1 MAVQASATAPS
12 RTAASADGVMQAAA
26 NSCWW
31 LTAPC
36 VSIPMSGWMVGTA
49 SETLAMS
56 VENVGSGAP
65 SSSASKCRPSA
76 SALAR

>member
-1 MAVQASATAPS
+1 
-12 RTAASADGVMQAAA
+12 MQAAA

-49 SETLAMS
+49 SDTLAMS
-56 VENVGSGAP
+56 VENVGSGA
-65 SSSASKCRPSA
+65 SASSASKVRPSD
-76 SALAR
+76 SALIR

>member
-12 RTAASADGVMQAAA
+12 RTAASAEGVTQAAA
-26 NSCWW
+26 NSRWW
-31 LTAPC
+31 LTAPF
-36 VSIPMSGWMVGTA
+36 VSMPISGWIVGTA
-49 SETLAMS
+49 SDTLAMS

-65 SSSASKCRPSA
+65 ASSASKRRPRA

>member
-12 RTAASADGVMQAAA
+12 RTAASADGVTQAAA

-56 VENVGSGAP
+56 VENVGSGVP